1 MNKILALIGN
11 PNCGKTT
18 LFNTLTG
25 SNQYV
30 GNWPGVTVE
39 RKIGKLMNY
48 EGFDV
53 MDLPGV
59 YSLSPYTPEEVVT
72 RDYLLENHP
81 GAVINI
87 LDASNLERNLYLT
100 SQILEQGYPMVL
112 ALNMMD
118 LVHKNGD
125 DLDTEALGNMLG
137 CHAIEITAS
146 KGIGIERLLDVA
158 IHASDGHVRLKPII
172 YSKMIE
178 ITLKRIDEIC
188 MLPEEHDKRWRLVK
202 IFERDPHELSKL
214 TIVPALKEKLEALI
228 QYCEQV
234 EGDDSESLIAAG
246 RYAGVEKILAKCYH
260 RGNKDQTGA
269 VSDRIDKVL
278 TNRVLGLPIFLG
290 IMWLMYYV
298 CVSTVGAF
306 TTDGMESLFK
316 ALAEVLGGA
325 LAAAGVSQVL
335 IGLVCDGIIGGVG
348 SVLSFVP
355 QIFMLFFFLS
365 FLEDCGY
372 MSRVAFLMDRI
383 FRSFGLSGRSFI
395 PMLIGTGCSVPAI
408 MCART
413 IENDRDR
420 KLTIMLT
427 PFIPCNAK
435 LPLFALFAAALFP
448 KNSWIGPSMYLF
460 GIVMV
465 IVSGL
470 VLKHTRLF
478 KGEAAN
484 FVMEMPSYHWPKA
497 KSMWQHT
504 WERAKGF
511 IIKAGTII
519 FAASAIMW
527 VLQNFSSGLVMV
539 KPEESMMADI
549 GRFIAP
555 VFTPLGF
562 GTWQTAFAA
571 IAGFVAKE
579 VTVSTFGILAGVSDQ
594 QAGASEMIKVVQTM
608 FTPASGYAF
617 MVFILLAS
625 PCVAAVATIKREMD
639 SWKWTLGALCYQTGL
654 AYVIALIIYQLGS
667 RL

>member
-39 RKIGKLMNY
+39 RKIGRLMNY
-48 EGFDV
+48 EGYDV

-72 RDYLLENHP
+72 RDYLLEKHP

-100 SQILEQGYPMVL
+100 TQILEQGFPMVL

-125 DLDTEALGNMLG
+125 DLDTQGLADALG

-146 KGIGIERLLDVA
+146 KGKGIKELLDTA
-158 IHASDGHVRLKPII
+158 IHASDGHVHLKPIR
-172 YSKMIE
+172 YSDVIE
-178 ITLKRIDEIC
+178 DTLVKIDEIC
-188 MLPEEHDKRWRLVK
+188 NCPPEHDKRWHLVK
-202 IFERDPHELSKL
+202 IFERDPHELAQVNL
-214 TIVPALKEKLEALI
+214 VPQLKEKLEALI
-228 QYCEQV
+228 RWAEQK

-246 RYAGVEKILAKCYH
+246 RYAAIEKLLHQFYH
-260 RGNKDQTGA
+260 RGNKDQTA
-269 VSDRIDKVL
+269 NISNAIDKIV
-278 TNRVLGLPIFLG
+278 TNRILGLPIFFGL
-290 IMWLMYYV
+290 MWLMYYV
-298 CVSTVGAF
+298 CVTTVGGY
-306 TTDGMESLFK
+306 TTEGMGNFFNHFG
-316 ALAEVLGGA
+316 EVVHTFMNSI
-325 LAAAGVSQVL
+325 GVSPIL
-335 IGLVCDGIIGGVG
+335 SGLVVDGIIRGVG
-348 SVLSFVP
+348 AVLSFVP
-355 QIFMLFFFLS
+355 QIFMLFLFLS

-413 IENDRDR
+413 IENDKDR

-448 KNSWIGPSMYLF
+448 ENSWIGPSMYLF

-465 IVSGL
+465 IVSGF
-470 VLKHTRLF
+470 VLKKTRF
-478 KGEAAN
+478 FNTEAAN
-484 FVMEMPSYHWPKA
+484 FVMEMPVYHWPKL

-504 WERAKGF
+504 WERVRGF

-519 FAASAIMW
+519 FVASAILW
-527 VLQNFSSGLVMV
+527 ILQNFNTSFIMV
-539 KPEESMMADI
+539 KPEQSMMADI
-549 GRFIAP
+549 GRLIAP
-555 VFTPLGF
+555 LFAPLGF

-571 IAGFVAKE
+571 IGGFIAKE
-579 VTVSTFGILAGVSDQ
+579 VIVSTFGILAGVADPEKGGMLM
-594 QAGASEMIKVVQTM
+594 QATVQSM
-608 FTPASGYAF
+608 FTPISGYAF

-625 PCVAAVATIKREMD
+625 PCIAAIATIRREMG
-639 SWKWTLGALCYQTGL
+639 SWGWTLAALGYQTGL
-654 AYVIALIIYQLGS
+654 AYVIALLVYQIGS
-667 RL
+667 RI

>member
-39 RKIGKLMNY
+39 RKIGELMNY
-48 EGFDV
+48 EGYDV

-100 SQILEQGYPMVL
+100 TQILEQGYPMVL

-125 DLDTEALGNMLG
+125 DLDTQGLADALG

-146 KGIGIERLLDVA
+146 KGQGIKELLDVA
-158 IHASDGHVRLKPII
+158 IHASDGHVHLKPVR
-172 YSKMIE
+172 YSPVIE
-178 ITLKRIDEIC
+178 DTLVRIDEIC
-188 MLPEEHDKRWRLVK
+188 NLPPEHDKRWHLVK
-202 IFERDPHELSKL
+202 IFERDPHELEKANL
-214 TIVPALKEKLEALI
+214 VPQLQEKLEALI
-228 QYCEQV
+228 RWAEQKD
-234 EGDDSESLIAAG
+234 GDDSESLIAAG
-246 RYAGVEKILAKCYH
+246 RYAAIEKLLSQYYK
-260 RGNKDQTGA
+260 RGNKDQTSKI
-269 VSDRIDKVL
+269 SDAIDKVV
-278 TNRVLGLPIFLG
+278 TNRLLGLPIFFG
-290 IMWLMYYV
+290 IMWLMYFV
-298 CVSTVGAF
+298 SVSTVGQY
-306 TTDGMESLFK
+306 TTDGMDALFK
-316 ALAEVLGGA
+316 NLGELVRTA
-325 LAAAGVSQVL
+325 MESATISPILS
-335 IGLVCDGIIGGVG
+335 GLVVDGIIGGVG
-348 SVLSFVP
+348 AVLSFVP
-355 QIFMLFFFLS
+355 QIFMLFLFLS

-408 MCART
+408 MSART
-413 IENDRDR
+413 IENDKDR

-448 KNSWIGPSMYLF
+448 QNSWIGPSMYLF
-460 GIVMV
+460 GILMV
-465 IVSGL
+465 IVSGFA
-470 VLKHTRLF
+470 LKKTRF
-478 KGEAAN
+478 FNTEAAN
-484 FVMEMPSYHWPKA
+484 FVMEMPAYHWPKLR
-497 KSMWQHT
+497 SMWQHT
-504 WERAKGF
+504 WERVKGF

-519 FAASAIMW
+519 FVASAVLWI
-527 VLQNFSSGLVMV
+527 LQNFNLRLDMV
-539 KPEESMMADI
+539 KPEQSMMADI

-555 VFTPLGF
+555 VFAPLGF

-571 IAGFVAKE
+571 IGGFIAKE
-579 VTVSTFGILAGVSDQ
+579 VIVSTFGILSGISDPENGGTAM
-594 QAGASEMIKVVQTM
+594 QAVVQSM

-625 PCVAAVATIKREMD
+625 PCIAAIATIRREMD
-639 SWKWTLGALCYQTGL
+639 SWRWTLAALGYQTGI
-654 AYVIALIIYQLGS
+654 AYVIAFLVYQIGS